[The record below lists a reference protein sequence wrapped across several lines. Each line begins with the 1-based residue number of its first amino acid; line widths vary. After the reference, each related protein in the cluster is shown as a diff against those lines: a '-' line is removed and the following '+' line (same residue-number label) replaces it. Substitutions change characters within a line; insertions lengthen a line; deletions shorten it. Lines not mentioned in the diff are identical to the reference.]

1 MENEIKKQRVLPI
14 LLKHRESYLKGN
26 LGYYKDELAKKYYKI
41 EDDPKLKTLGEY
53 SSYHDGT
60 LMEVCVVNVTK
71 DEDKIPHYSLL
82 LRETHDKG
90 KVLYSSKERRGY
102 RNELMLDPLTTDVEY
117 DIVKNHFALFLLLTA
132 AILHDDTLKKNCK
145 SLQENFFRD
154 MLDDCKILIDSI
166 DVDLEDATPEFVEWF
181 QTVSSNLLEAFY
193 KVQIDL
199 NDVITD
205 AVYIVYGEFDPITR
219 KDLRN
224 PEGEKDE
231 DDD

>member
-1 MENEIKKQRVLPI
+1 MDNEIKKLRTLPI
-14 LLKHRESYLKGN
+14 LLKNRESYLRGK

-41 EDDPKLKTLGEY
+41 EDDPKLKKLGEY

-71 DEDKIPHYSLL
+71 NKDKIPHYSLL
-82 LRETHDKG
+82 LRETRNKG

-102 RNELMLDPLTTDVEY
+102 RNELMLDPLITDVEY
-117 DIVKNHFALFLLLTA
+117 DIVKDPFTLFLLLTV
-132 AILHDDTLKKNCK
+132 AILHDDPLKKNLK
-145 SLQENFFRD
+145 SLQENFFQD
-154 MLDDCKILIDSI
+154 MADDCKILIDSI

-181 QTVSSNLLEAFY
+181 QTVSSNLLETFY
-193 KVQIDL
+193 KTQIDL
-199 NDVITD
+199 NDITTD
-205 AVYIVYGEFDPITR
+205 VVYIVYGEFDPTTR

-224 PEGEKDE
+224 PEGENDE

>member
-1 MENEIKKQRVLPI
+1 MENEIKKQRALPI
-14 LLKHRESYLKGN
+14 LLKHRASYIRGN
-26 LGYYKDELAKKYYKI
+26 LGYYQDELAKKYYKI
-41 EDDPKLKTLGEY
+41 EDDPKLKKLGEY
-53 SSYHDGT
+53 SSYHSGA
-60 LMEVCVVNVTK
+60 LMEVCVVNAAK
-71 DEDKIPHYSLL
+71 DKDGVPHYNLL
-82 LRETHDKG
+82 LRETRDKG

-102 RNELMLDPLTTDVEY
+102 RNDLMLDPLITDVEY
-117 DIVKNHFALFLLLTA
+117 DIVKSSFTLFLLLTA

-154 MLDDCKILIDSI
+154 MVDDCKILIDSI

-181 QTVSSNLLEAFY
+181 QVVSSNLLEAFY
-193 KVQIDL
+193 KTQIDL
-199 NDVITD
+199 NDVTTD

-224 PEGEKDE
+224 PKGENDE